1 MLLRF
6 QWQIEKYFL
15 QLLKGPELISISP
28 LNINKRLQRQ
38 TKTYVT
44 ILWKRKKGA

>member
-15 QLLKGPELISISP
+15 QLLKGPNHLILMKDYKDTP
-28 LNINKRLQRQ
+28 RRM
-38 TKTYVT
+38 
-44 ILWKRKKGA
+44 